1 MYCLKE
7 LDVTCFS
14 DDIVIANTC
23 FVRHLAAT
31 LLFDTTSKTEFF
43 TVKDGHV
50 RRSAQNNN
58 IEMIRYQPCQTDST
72 IFSTIFIIN
81 SNFIVLFQILT
92 KNSDLVES

>member
-1 MYCLKE
+1 MLP
-7 LDVTCFS
+7 VSPMT
-14 DDIVIANTC
+14 
-23 FVRHLAAT
+23 T
-31 LLFDTTSKTEFF
+31 LVLSAILLPPSSSIQPLTEFF

-50 RRSAQNNN
+50 SRSAQNNS
-58 IEMIRYQPCQTDST
+58 IEMIRYQPCQMDST